1 MLKRCPAYSTTASA
15 AASYCDACD
24 RIFETPQVPSDL
36 KIFMGALAMFAIVI
50 VAVAFL
56 RSFVG

>member
-1 MLKRCPAYSTTASA
+1 MLKRCPECSTTAGA
-15 AASYCDACD
+15 AAPYCEACG
-24 RIFETPQVPSDL
+24 RFFEPPKVPSDF
-36 KIFMGALAMFAIVI
+36 KVFMGALAMFALVI

>member
-1 MLKRCPAYSTTASA
+1 MLKRCPQCSTSASDA
-15 AASYCDACD
+15 APYCEACG
-24 RIFETPQVPSDL
+24 RLFETPQVPFDL
-36 KIFMGALAMFAIVI
+36 KVFMGALAMFAVVI

>member
-1 MLKRCPAYSTTASA
+1 MLKRCPECSTSA
-15 AASYCDACD
+15 NPAAVYCDACG
-24 RIFETPQVPSDL
+24 RIFDTPQVPSDL
-36 KIFMGALAMFAIVI
+36 KVFMGALAMFAIAI

>member
-1 MLKRCPAYSTTASA
+1 MLKRCPECSTTASA
-15 AASYCDACD
+15 EASYCEACG
-24 RIFETPQVPSDL
+24 RIFETPRVSSDL
-36 KIFMGALAMFAIVI
+36 KVFMGALAMFAVMI